1 VLADD
6 HALFREGTRQLL
18 ERDEELCVVGE
29 AANGVEA
36 VELVDRTQP
45 DVAIID
51 IEMPEMDGIE
61 ATRRI
66 KERHPRV
73 AVLVLTVHDEDPM
86 VLAIL
91 EAGAAGYL
99 LKDVHS
105 SQLIRTVKALHAG
118 ESVLHPAITKR
129 ILDRVRTHSPPGAD
143 VAGIR
148 LSDDERM
155 VLRLAARG
163 MTNREI
169 ATELAVSTRT
179 IQLRLTRLFET
190 LNVGSRTEAV
200 VEAIR
205 ANLITLDDVP

>member
-1 VLADD
+1 
-6 HALFREGTRQLL
+6 
-18 ERDEELCVVGE
+18 
-29 AANGVEA
+29 
-36 VELVDRTQP
+36 
-45 DVAIID
+45 
-51 IEMPEMDGIE
+51 
-61 ATRRI
+61 
-66 KERHPRV
+66 V

-143 VAGIR
+143 VAGVR

-205 ANLITLDDVP
+205 GNLITLDDVP